1 MCEPQL
7 DDTLGDVLEQ
17 EYFPFMYDRRLK
29 LTAQEKALKVLFDGL
44 DYSLFDASLSRDAK
58 IPPRRMCLAIIYAFM
73 NGVYTYRPM
82 ETFFQRNAFV
92 ISLFG
97 LDASVDHS
105 TISRFFT
112 RNLEAFHGLFY
123 QLVVRLDEQGELG
136 RRTVFQ
142 DGTKVESRA
151 GRYTFEWRS
160 ALERNSD
167 RCIRRMVALLQIAK
181 GMKLID
187 DDVEIGE
194 DNAVSLLQGLL
205 ETLSMMDLERDA
217 PRGRGHRSDKVV
229 KLEESAKEEMAKLVR
244 MDNAIAGIG
253 DGRRSWSKTDNDATF
268 MRMKDDRMRTGQL
281 KPAYNIQN
289 AVDSGYVI
297 ACTAS
302 SDRNDYDTME
312 PMLREIEENLPWSY
326 PQYCADSGYD
336 SLGNHVLLEQK
347 GIEDFIKPQDWEIGR
362 KRRYINDIGRYQ
374 NMKYDER
381 KDEFTCANG
390 RRLVFVKATD
400 NRGHGTVSRH
410 YACRRGC
417 VTCPLRR
424 QCMKTSRKKY
434 KEFSVVMEHWQYNKG
449 CHERLR
455 SDRGI
460 EVRLNRSIMVEGSF
474 AQMKSNMGFDRFRH
488 FSQKKILT
496 IWMLLAMAMN
506 TLHFA
511 SRRFG
516 QTVSISPQW
525 FSPPPEDASA

>member
-1 MCEPQL
+1 MCEPQQN
-7 DDTLGDVLEQ
+7 DTLGDVLEQ

-44 DYSLFDASLSRDAK
+44 DYSRFDASLARSAR
-58 IPPRRMCLAIIYAFM
+58 IQPRKMCIAVIYAFM
-73 NGVYTYRPM
+73 NGVYTYRHM

-112 RNLEAFHGLFY
+112 RNLDAFHGLFY
-123 QLVVRLDEQGELG
+123 QLVVRLDGQGELG
-136 RRTVFQ
+136 
-142 DGTKVESRA
+142 
-151 GRYTFEWRS
+151 
-160 ALERNSD
+160 
-167 RCIRRMVALLQIAK
+167 RRMVALLQVAK
-181 GMKLID
+181 GLKLIG
-187 DDVEIGE
+187 DDVEIEE

-217 PRGRGHRSDKVV
+217 PRGRGHRRDKVV
-229 KLEESAKEEMAKLVR
+229 KLEESAKDEMAKLTR

-253 DGRRSWSKTDNDATF
+253 DRRNSWSRTDNDATF
-268 MRMKDDRMRTGQL
+268 MRMKDDRMRNGQL
-281 KPAYNIQN
+281 KPAYIIQN

-297 ACTAS
+297 ACIAS

-312 PMLREIEENLPWSY
+312 PMLREMEENLPWSY
-326 PQYCADSGYD
+326 SQYCADSGYD
-336 SLGNHVLLEQK
+336 SLRNHVLLEQK

-362 KRRYINDIGRYQ
+362 RRRYINDIGRYQ
-374 NMKYDER
+374 NMKYDEH

-390 RRLVFVKATD
+390 RKLVFVKVTA
-400 NRGHGTVSRH
+400 NRKHGTLSRH

-434 KEFSVVMEHWQYNKG
+434 KEFSAVIEHWQYNKT
-449 CHERLR
+449 CYERLR

-474 AQMKSNMGFDRFRH
+474 SQMKSNMGFDRFRH